1 MARGYGNTNVQNTT
15 GQTTRTRKSRS
26 FFGMIRGMARFALP
40 LLVIFAGVFG
50 FILMGIL
57 QPEPDTKAEPPR
69 AAPVLTAQAEVRS
82 VELAV
87 QAQGEVRPR
96 TEINLA
102 SQISGKISY
111 VSPAFLEGGQFKRG
125 DTLFRIVSAEYDL
138 RVTQSQANVAQ
149 AQTVLT
155 RELSEA
161 DIARRDWDDLGEGEA
176 SPLSLREPQVAEAR
190 ARLAATMAAL
200 DEAKLQQARTIIRA
214 PFSGRIREKTVS
226 IGEYITPGQKLGRIY
241 AIDIADVKLPLT
253 DADLAKLGLGIGF
266 RATKARP
273 GPNVVFSATIAG
285 EPHTWQGRIARTDS
299 GYDPS
304 TRVLYAY
311 AELNDPYGTGSD
323 NGTPMASGLFVSA
336 RVKGRTTEHSIVVP
350 RNALRGTD
358 KIYIA
363 NADNTLSIRTVKIAS
378 SDRYQA
384 VVTSGLNGN
393 ETVIVSPVRGVA
405 EGMRIEVATTLA
417 NNTTPKSTPASTK
430 E

>member
-1 MARGYGNTNVQNTT
+1 MARGYGNTNIQNTT
-15 GQTTRTRKSRS
+15 GQTTSTRKSRS
-26 FFGMIRGMARFALP
+26 IFGALRGMARFALP

-50 FILMGIL
+50 FILMGVMK
-57 QPEPDTKAEPPR
+57 PDPDTKSEPPR
-69 AAPVLTAQAEVRS
+69 AAPVLTAQAELRS

-102 SQISGKISY
+102 AQIGGKIAY
-111 VSPAFLEGGQFKRG
+111 VSPNFLEGGQFRKG
-125 DTLFRIVSAEYDL
+125 DTLLRIVSVDYDL
-138 RVTQSQANVAQ
+138 RVTQTQANVAQ

-190 ARLAATMAAL
+190 ARLAAATAAL
-200 DEAKLQQARTIIRA
+200 DEAKLQQSRTVVRA
-214 PFSGRIREKTVS
+214 PFHGRIREKTVS

-241 AIDIADVKLPLT
+241 AVDIADVKLALT

-266 RATKARP
+266 RATNAHP
-273 GPNVVFSATIAG
+273 GPGVEFSATVAG
-285 EPHTWQGRIARTDS
+285 VAHTWLGRIARTDS
-299 GYDPS
+299 AYDPS
-304 TRVLYAY
+304 TRILYAY
-311 AELNDPYGTGSD
+311 AELNDPYGAGAD

-336 RVKGRTTEHSIVVP
+336 RIKGRTTEHSIIVP

-378 SDRYQA
+378 SDRYQV
-384 VVTSGLNGN
+384 VVTSGLSGG
-393 ETVIVSPVRGVA
+393 ETVIISPVRGVA

-417 NNTTPKSTPASTK
+417 KNTTPTATT